1 MPHPF
6 LAPPRGFCGE
16 RKKRVG
22 DNHSPIFTGPF
33 FYLLPGPRGV
43 GFQITRLP
51 DFSMTQSVFLLS
63 AMSRDDGDLGDS

>member
-1 MPHPF
+1 VPYSF
-6 LAPPRGFCGE
+6 LKPPRGFCGE

-51 DFSMTQSVFLLS
+51 DFSMTQSESPDYPASQLLNLS
-63 AMSRDDGDLGDS
+63 F